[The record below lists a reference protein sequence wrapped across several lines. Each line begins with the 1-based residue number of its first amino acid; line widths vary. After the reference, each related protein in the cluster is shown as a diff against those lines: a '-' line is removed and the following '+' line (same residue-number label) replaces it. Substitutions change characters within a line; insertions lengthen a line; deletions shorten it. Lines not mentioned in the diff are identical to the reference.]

1 MTIELRRLAPAAAQA
16 WATLFDLAEESP
28 DSWILVGG
36 QMILLLAL
44 EHGEDSVRPSQD
56 MDIVV
61 NVRVRPD
68 GTRWL
73 SAWLEARGFD
83 LEGINRDQIGHRF
96 VKAAVGGQGNVVID
110 VLAPAGVGE
119 RARLTTIPPA
129 RTVQAPGAL
138 QAFGRSR
145 LVDILISDS
154 RDGNERRGAVKC
166 PDILGA
172 LVLKAAA
179 TSIPLREN
187 ADRDWQD
194 AAFLLSIIADPF
206 GTAERVVKRDRHH
219 LCRLRPLL
227 DESHAGWTG
236 VNPQARLRGA
246 AALSFLID

>member
-138 QAFGRSR
+138 QAFARSR
-145 LVDILISDS
+145 PVDILISDS
-154 RDGNERRGAVKC
+154 RDGNERRGESIRAVGSRIAC
-166 PDILGA
+166 RRRRAPASEAGEQG
-172 LVLKAAA
+172 VGQ
-179 TSIPLREN
+179 R
-187 ADRDWQD
+187 QD
-194 AAFLLSIIADPF
+194 LTLP
-206 GTAERVVKRDRHH
+206 GELQQRQEK
-219 LCRLRPLL
+219 
-227 DESHAGWTG
+227 EEG
-236 VNPQARLRGA
+236 
-246 AALSFLID
+246 